1 MTDGEYALALGGL
14 MRRYAHGEV
23 SRREMEAERDQL
35 RRARGDARIGH
46 PIDLTEHTP

>member
-1 MTDGEYALALGGL
+1 MTDDEYAVALGGL
-14 MRRYAHGEV
+14 MRRYANGQI
-23 SRREMEAERDQL
+23 SRHEMEAERDQL